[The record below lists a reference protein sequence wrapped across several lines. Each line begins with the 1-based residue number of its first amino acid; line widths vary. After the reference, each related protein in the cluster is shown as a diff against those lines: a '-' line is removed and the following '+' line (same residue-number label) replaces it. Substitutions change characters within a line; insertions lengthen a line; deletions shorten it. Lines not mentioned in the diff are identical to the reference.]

1 MSVGYLLW
9 LIGVAIA
16 VIVGLSV
23 FNIYETPVLMAA
35 IKNLADGTTKA
46 LFLALALVTVSKFL

>member
-1 MSVGYLLW
+1 MGWLLW

-23 FNIYETPVLMAA
+23 FAGYDVPYVVEQ
-35 IKNLADGTTKA
+35 IKAFPDGAVKA
-46 LFLALALVTVSKFL
+46 LFLALGLIALSKVVG

>member
-1 MSVGYLLW
+1 MGWLLW

-23 FNIYETPVLMAA
+23 FAGYDVPYVVEH
-35 IKNLADGTTKA
+35 IKAFPDGAVKA
-46 LFLALALVTVSKFL
+46 LFLALGLIALSKVVG

>member
-1 MSVGYLLW
+1 MGWLLW

-23 FNIYETPVLMAA
+23 FAGYDVPYVVAQ
-35 IKNLADGTTKA
+35 IKAVQDGAVKA
-46 LFLALALVTVSKFL
+46 LFLALGLIALSKVVG